1 MSVQTT
7 QWEPMAKGS
16 IQLKGGLE
24 CWSVVGP
31 LSGMPESLG
40 LSPSRMSKET
50 IAKKYLGQS
59 CGILAGRSRKKG
71 GEMVIAG
78 IPRGP
83 EKCDTWTTPP
93 RKVGES
99 SRPSWDPSLGV
110 RTADEGCRRGTRKH
124 LDEAMSSHG
133 TGTGDDSF

>member
-24 CWSVVGP
+24 YWSVVGP

-50 IAKKYLGQS
+50 IAKNTLGKAVAFLQ
-59 CGILAGRSRKKG
+59 
-71 GEMVIAG
+71 V
-78 IPRGP
+78 GP
-83 EKCDTWTTPP
+83 GKRVERW
-93 RKVGES
+93 
-99 SRPSWDPSLGV
+99 
-110 RTADEGCRRGTRKH
+110 
-124 LDEAMSSHG
+124 
-133 TGTGDDSF
+133 